1 MDWGRRAAIP
11 GNSQTQVRYHFQGHT
26 KHYIGWFLSDNVK
39 HQVSTQVSS
48 A

>member
-1 MDWGRRAAIP
+1 MDWGRRAVIF
-11 GNSQTQVRYHFQGHT
+11 GNSQTQVCYHYQGHT
-26 KHYIGWFLSDNVK
+26 KHYIDRILSDNVK